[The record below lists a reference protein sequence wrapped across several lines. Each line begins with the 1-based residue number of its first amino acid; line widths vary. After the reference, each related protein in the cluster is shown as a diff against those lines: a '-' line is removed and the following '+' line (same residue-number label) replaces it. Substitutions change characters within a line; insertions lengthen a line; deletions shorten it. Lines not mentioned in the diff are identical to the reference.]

1 MDLKE
6 RTHLGSTNLREL
18 IEDFRRSRTRNEER
32 MTIQKHRGYL
42 RENMKNLN
50 HEQRSNGI
58 LKLMWMNMLG
68 YDTEF
73 ALVECM
79 NSLFLDNFK
88 LKTIGYLGLTMFL
101 SRKSEVLLMVTNR
114 IRLDL
119 ENRANDFVVSAALKT
134 FSEIGDGNMSQ
145 ELFPIL
151 KSLLEHESKY
161 IRKKVCLALKRVLM
175 QKPDLTLDLKPSFL
189 SLLKENNSGLL
200 LCTLHLARKVLKINP
215 KEFHGIFCDAQAHL
229 LGKLRQTSAKST
241 GNYLIN
247 GVNDPFLQAE
257 LVGFLLEFLSLP
269 QTKNLDHFEDMVSEF
284 GSCLLAVYREIQD
297 FGGSTARAMFYQIA
311 RAIMQIPY
319 SAIALKKVGIAILG
333 GFLGL
338 KNKNYLFVSLKMLCL
353 ISQKYSSEVSR
364 HNSLI
369 MKCVND
375 KDFSI
380 KRLALQILLQTTDAE
395 NLREVCQLFFKEIR
409 KESNPRRAQEMA
421 KQSLQLIQRA
431 GSTRLEI
438 IDLIFELLQALHSDV
453 KLSTESLLPFFHL
466 VANGEQ
472 SQLYSCLRA
481 LYILGNSPNR
491 KKKSLL
497 FACCWVLGEFGESL
511 TLGKDLKTNQR
522 FAKVSWSKIIS
533 ILLQIEPPANQEH
546 MEVGMFILTALLK
559 IFHKASELK
568 CKQQIVDWFIKN
580 ARQGKNMISQKS
592 RQYLRLM
599 KLSPDDL
606 EEILES
612 LGFTNEKVEETL
624 KTIQEG
630 LIDVETLN
638 SLSVQINENR
648 FATGESKARLTRVIP
663 SGEEHVLGDNKN
675 MIMEDMDLMKMEE
688 NNGLQNEGDE
698 MEVIDLLQM
707 DIDVVPGAQAT
718 PAPQNKKDSSPEID
732 LLVDTQND
740 INLLGDDFG
749 VAIGQ
754 GSNEIKTNTPV
765 FDDNDFLGMMG
776 STQKKN
782 IDKLSHNID
791 QIMDQEMTDV
801 KDIKQIENKK
811 ELVQKKKGL
820 GKPRSGLRKLKSREI
835 KPETEVLDDLDFL
848 GKEETDTKPNGS
860 SNNFD
865 LLDDIDLMGGPTQP
879 VEIMTNNQTQK
890 SKEYS
895 ALDELDDVLIRGND
909 TQPQTQPKLDD
920 PLNLMNLQS
929 PTNLNLNLE
938 PQINQNPKSSEN
950 QNGTDYDC
958 LDLGINTDTILTGNA
973 KVGII
978 NGDDDFDDDD
988 FVECEVS
995 AEPEVKSFK
1004 TFYENTE
1011 ILLEHSTKR
1020 IGLNRYHIENVFSSR
1035 CDFPMTGLRLNIQLQ
1050 KHVKTKVNR
1059 LSSSNLGSR
1068 SVRMVSQILELEDQS
1083 GFSKPLKIK
1092 MTLKYTIM
1100 GMEKVHQF
1108 IVNNFV

>member
-1 MDLKE
+1 MDLQE
-6 RTHLGSTNLREL
+6 RAHLGSTNLREL

-42 RENMKNLN
+42 RENMKTLN

-114 IRLDL
+114 LRLDL
-119 ENRANDFVVSAALKT
+119 ENISNDFVVSAALKT
-134 FSEIGDGNMSQ
+134 FSEIGDDNMSQ

-151 KSLLEHESKY
+151 KTLLGHESKY

-175 QKPDLTLDLKPSFL
+175 QKPDLTLELKPSFL
-189 SLLKENNSGLL
+189 SLLRENNSGLL
-200 LCTLHLARKVLKINP
+200 LCTLHLARKILKEKP
-215 KEFHGIFCDAQAHL
+215 KEFHPIFCDAHAHL
-229 LGKLRQTSAKST
+229 LGKLRQTSAKSS

-269 QTKNLDHFEDMVSEF
+269 QTRALDHFEDMVSEF
-284 GSCLLAVYREIQD
+284 GSCLLSVYREIQD

-338 KNKNYLFVSLKMLCL
+338 KNRNYLFVSLKMLCL

-380 KRLALQILLQTTDAE
+380 KRLALQILLQTTDAD

-409 KESNPRRAQEMA
+409 KESNPRRAREMA
-421 KQSLQLIQRA
+421 GQSLQLIQRA

-438 IDLIFELLQALHSDV
+438 IDLIFELLQNLHRDV

-481 LYILGNSPNR
+481 LHILGNPESR
-491 KKKSLL
+491 EKKSLL
-497 FACCWVLGEFGESL
+497 FAGCWVLGEFGETL
-511 TLGKDLKTNQR
+511 ILGKDLKSNQR
-522 FAKVSWSKIIS
+522 FTKLSWSTIIGVLLKIS
-533 ILLQIEPPANQEH
+533 PPCGQQD

-559 IFHKASELK
+559 VFHKASNLEN
-568 CKQQIVDWFIKN
+568 KQKIVDWFIHN
-580 ARQGKNMISQKS
+580 ARHRKSMIAEKS

-599 KLSPDDL
+599 KLSPEDL

-612 LGFTNEKVEETL
+612 LGFNNEKVEERL
-624 KTIQEG
+624 KSIQEG
-630 LIDVETLN
+630 VVEVETLDGIAC
-638 SLSVQINENR
+638 QINEGR
-648 FATGESKARLTRVIP
+648 FAQGDSKSRLTRVVP
-663 SGEEHVLGDNKN
+663 SGEEHVLGESKT
-675 MIMEDMDLMKMEE
+675 MVMEDMDLMKMEE

-707 DIDVVPGAQAT
+707 DIDVG
-718 PAPQNKKDSSPEID
+718 PQSEKQETQEASPELD
-732 LLVDTQND
+732 LLGNNQND

-749 VAIGQ
+749 VAMVPQSGDNVQ
-754 GSNEIKTNTPV
+754 NQPG

-791 QIMDQEMTDV
+791 QMMDLEMTD
-801 KDIKQIENKK
+801 KK
-811 ELVQKKKGL
+811 EENLEKEQITKKKGL
-820 GKPRSGLRKLKSREI
+820 GKPRSGLRKLKSKETQ
-835 KPETEVLDDLDFL
+835 PEQQVDDLDFL
-848 GKEETDTKPNGS
+848 GGQQTDPVPQPT
-860 SNNFD
+860 NNFD
-865 LLDDIDLMGGPTQP
+865 LLDNIDLMGETKP
-879 VEIMTNNQTQK
+879 VLEIPKTG
-890 SKEYS
+890 EYS
-895 ALDELDDVLIRGND
+895 ALDDLDNVLIRGNEAP
-909 TQPQTQPKLDD
+909 TKPLDD
-920 PLNLMNLQS
+920 PLNLMNLQAPPANIPS
-929 PTNLNLNLE
+929 KT
-938 PQINQNPKSSEN
+938 QT

-958 LDLGINTDTILTGNA
+958 LDLGINSDSILTGKPGIN
-973 KVGII
+973 VGAT
-978 NGDDDFDDDD
+978 DDFGDDD
-988 FVECEVS
+988 FVECEVV
-995 AEPEVKSFK
+995 AESEIKTYK
-1004 TFYENTE
+1004 TFFENQE
-1011 ILLEHSTKR
+1011 ILLEHSTKTS
-1020 IGLNRYHIENVFSSR
+1020 GLNKYHIENVFTSR
-1035 CDFPMTGLRLNIQLQ
+1035 SDFPMTGLRLNIQLQ
-1050 KHVKTKVNR
+1050 KHVKTKLNR
-1059 LSSSNLGSR
+1059 LSSSNLGSKN
-1068 SVRMVSQILELEDQS
+1068 VRTVSQLLELEDQS

-1100 GMEKVHQF
+1100 GTERVHQF

>member
-1 MDLKE
+1 MDLQE
-6 RTHLGSTNLREL
+6 RAHLGTTNLREL

-42 RENMKNLN
+42 RENMKTLN

-114 IRLDL
+114 LRLDL
-119 ENRANDFVVSAALKT
+119 ENVSNDFVVSAALKT
-134 FSEIGDGNMSQ
+134 FSEIGDDNMSQ

-151 KSLLEHESKY
+151 KTLLGHESKY

-175 QKPDLTLDLKPSFL
+175 QKPELTLELKPSFL
-189 SLLKENNSGLL
+189 VLLRENNSGLL
-200 LCTLHLARKVLKINP
+200 LCTLHLARKILKEKP
-215 KEFHGIFCDAQAHL
+215 KEFHPIFCDAHAHL
-229 LGKLRQTSAKST
+229 LGKLRQTSAKSS

-247 GVNDPFLQAE
+247 GINDPFLQAE
-257 LVGFLLEFLSLP
+257 LIGFLLEFLSLP
-269 QTKNLDHFEDMVSEF
+269 QTRALDHFEDMVSEF
-284 GSCLLAVYREIQD
+284 GSCLLSVYREIQD

-338 KNKNYLFVSLKMLCL
+338 KNRNYLFVSLKMLCL

-380 KRLALQILLQTTDAE
+380 KRLALQILLQTTDSD

-409 KESNPRRAQEMA
+409 KESNPRRAREMA
-421 KQSLQLIQRA
+421 RQSLQLIQRA

-438 IDLIFELLQALHSDV
+438 IDLIFELLQNLHNDV

-472 SQLYSCLRA
+472 SQLYSSLRA
-481 LYILGNSPNR
+481 LHILGNFENR
-491 KKKSLL
+491 CKKTLL
-497 FACCWVLGEFGESL
+497 FAGCWVLGEYGESL
-511 TLGKDLKTNQR
+511 ILGKDLKTNQR
-522 FAKVSWSKIIS
+522 FTKLSWSNIIS
-533 ILLQIEPPANQEH
+533 ILLRVNPPSGQQD

-559 IFHKASELK
+559 VFHKASNLEN
-568 CKQQIVDWFIKN
+568 KQKIVDWFINN
-580 ARQGKNMISQKS
+580 ARKRKSMIAEKS

-612 LGFTNEKVEETL
+612 LGFNNEKVEERL
-624 KTIQEG
+624 KSIQEG
-630 LIDVETLN
+630 VVEIETLD
-638 SLSVQINENR
+638 QIATQIQNEKYAQR
-648 FATGESKARLTRVIP
+648 DLKSRLTRVVP
-663 SGEEHVLGDNKN
+663 SGEEHVLGDNKD

-707 DIDVVPGAQAT
+707 DIDVGASPVMNQGVNNA
-718 PAPQNKKDSSPEID
+718 SPELD
-732 LLVDTQND
+732 LLADDNQKDTSPELDLLAENQND
-740 INLLGDDFG
+740 FNLLGDDFG
-749 VAIGQ
+749 VAIVPQ
-754 GSNEIKTNTPV
+754 NNEGTENTPG
-765 FDDNDFLGMMG
+765 FDDNDFLGMLG
-776 STQKKN
+776 SSSKKN

-791 QIMDQEMTDV
+791 QMMDKEMTDK
-801 KDIKQIENKK
+801 KDETLEK
-811 ELVQKKKGL
+811 EKIKKKGL
-820 GKPRSGLRKLKSREI
+820 GKPRSGLRKLKSKEV
-835 KPETEVLDDLDFL
+835 KPKQEKKDDLNDLDFL
-848 GKEETDTKPNGS
+848 GGQQTQSIPETQNT
-860 SNNFD
+860 NFD
-865 LLDDIDLMGGPTQP
+865 LLDNIDLIGDTPKITPLVQETKTG
-879 VEIMTNNQTQK
+879 K
-890 SKEYS
+890 YS
-895 ALDELDDVLIRGND
+895 TLDDLDNVLIRGNE
-909 TQPQTQPKLDD
+909 TKVQTPLDD
-920 PLNLMNLQS
+920 PLNLMNLQTPS
-929 PTNLNLNLE
+929 SNL
-938 PQINQNPKSSEN
+938 QTQTQTK
-950 QNGTDYDC
+950 NGTDYDC
-958 LDLGINTDTILTGNA
+958 LDLGINTDSILTGQPA
-973 KVGII
+973 I
-978 NGDDDFDDDD
+978 NMNNDFEDDD
-988 FVECEVS
+988 FVECEVV
-995 AEPEVKSFK
+995 AETEIKSYK
-1004 TFYENTE
+1004 TFFENQE
-1011 ILLEHSTKR
+1011 ILLEHSTKTS
-1020 IGLNRYHIENVFSSR
+1020 GLNKYHIENVFTSR
-1035 CDFPMTGLRLNIQLQ
+1035 SEFPMSGLRLNIQLQ
-1050 KHVKTKVNR
+1050 KHVKTKLNR
-1059 LSSSNLGSR
+1059 LSSSNIGSK
-1068 SVRMVSQILELEDQS
+1068 SVRTVSQVLELEDQS

-1092 MTLKYTIM
+1092 MTLKYTIL
-1100 GMEKVHQF
+1100 GTERVHQF